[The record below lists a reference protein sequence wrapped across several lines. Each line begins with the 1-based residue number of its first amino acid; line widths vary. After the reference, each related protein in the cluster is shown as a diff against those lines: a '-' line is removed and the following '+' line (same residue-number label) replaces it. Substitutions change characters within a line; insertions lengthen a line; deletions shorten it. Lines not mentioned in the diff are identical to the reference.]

1 MLHPHF
7 VRNAWIVVCA
17 LLLTACSDKKIELLS
32 GLDERNANQVV
43 AELLSQGLK
52 AEKVKADDA
61 LSVLIPEADMAA
73 SVALITAK
81 GLPNRSHQSLGDI
94 FKKEGMIS
102 TPLEE
107 HVRYIYALSQELEHT
122 LSKIDYV
129 LLSRVHIVLPEQIAP
144 GQPIQPASAAVF
156 IKHKKQLD
164 PDTIEKKIRRIVA
177 ASVPSLYRNAED
189 KITVSFIEASQPE
202 VQVKLRAYKDIIL
215 TQDTLP
221 KLENYFLIA
230 YGVLATLL
238 FIMVFLLFQL
248 IKLKSS
254 NSALTATLAEHNK
267 TAEKL
272 SEQRQQEDNE

>member
-94 FKKEGMIS
+94 FKKDGMIS

-230 YGVLATLL
+230 YGVLAMLL
-238 FIMVFLLFQL
+238 TVLAFLLFQL

-254 NSALTATLAEHNK
+254 NSTLTATLDEHNK
-267 TAEKL
+267 TENSLAEP
-272 SEQRQQEDNE
+272 QQQEDSK